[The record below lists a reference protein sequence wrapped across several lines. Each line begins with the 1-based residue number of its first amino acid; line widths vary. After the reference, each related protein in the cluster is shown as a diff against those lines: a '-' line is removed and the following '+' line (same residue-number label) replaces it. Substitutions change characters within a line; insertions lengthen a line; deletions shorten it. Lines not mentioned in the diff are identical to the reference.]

1 MTPAIYK
8 DVTTMMDEDL
18 VSQMKR
24 EKDVEMET
32 EDLREKLY
40 MLRLKVQER
49 EVREERIESETAALF
64 AKSMSLDKELTV

>member
-32 EDLREKLY
+32 EDLRENLD

-49 EVREERIESETAALF
+49 EAREVRIESETAALL
-64 AKSMSLDKELTV
+64 AKAFT

>member
-1 MTPAIYK
+1 MATAIYK
-8 DVTTMMDEDL
+8 AATVTLDEDL
-18 VSQMKR
+18 ISQMKR
-24 EKDVEMET
+24 KKDVEMET
-32 EDLREKLY
+32 EDLRENLD